1 MWWDLCDEAG
11 VKFWYWGVPALAS
24 GAVPVV
30 ARREWGV
37 HAVCVRS
44 SAAVAPPALGTSSRV
59 LRVIH
64 ALGPCSSPT
73 QLHAFSSTPS
83 VTPTGP
89 TRGLPYVLERC
100 VSSLC
105 EL

>member
-30 ARREWGV
+30 ARREWG
-37 HAVCVRS
+37 AVRS
-44 SAAVAPPALGTSSRV
+44 RRVCEVAGGRTSAAVAPPALGTSSRV

-64 ALGPCSSPT
+64 ALGPCSSPNVR
-73 QLHAFSSTPS
+73 A
-83 VTPTGP
+83 
-89 TRGLPYVLERC
+89 
-100 VSSLC
+100 LC
-105 EL
+105 ELAV